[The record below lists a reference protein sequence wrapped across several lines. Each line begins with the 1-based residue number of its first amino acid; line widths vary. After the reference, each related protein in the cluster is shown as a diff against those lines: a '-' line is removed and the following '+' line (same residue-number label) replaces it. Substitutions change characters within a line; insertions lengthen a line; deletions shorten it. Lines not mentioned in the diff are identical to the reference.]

1 MRKDFCII
9 KNGFINLDELV
20 YETIFIIVFWD
31 YDSESE
37 ESSKGEVVRV
47 PKIASPRVRPSSCNF
62 HEVPSLIR
70 TKSTSEVAEAV
81 LLSMLFKSRSRD
93 LSYRFCD
100 PSMRE
105 SGDAR

>member
-47 PKIASPRVRPSSCNF
+47 PKIASPR
-62 HEVPSLIR
+62 
-70 TKSTSEVAEAV
+70 AV
-81 LLSMLFKSRSRD
+81 TYTHLGRLFIWQGNWDMIISIWI
-93 LSYRFCD
+93 
-100 PSMRE
+100 
-105 SGDAR
+105 

>member
-20 YETIFIIVFWD
+20 YETIFIIVFGD

-47 PKIASPRVRPSSCNF
+47 PKIASQMCIRDRVSAYLPLRWRMV
-62 HEVPSLIR
+62 EVSVVSMQKDLSLIHI
-70 TKSTSEVAEAV
+70 
-81 LLSMLFKSRSRD
+81 
-93 LSYRFCD
+93 
-100 PSMRE
+100 
-105 SGDAR
+105 

>member
-20 YETIFIIVFWD
+20 YETIFIIVFGD

-47 PKIASPRVRPSSCNF
+47 PKSHLPECVLRPA
-62 HEVPSLIR
+62 I
-70 TKSTSEVAEAV
+70 
-81 LLSMLFKSRSRD
+81 SMK
-93 LSYRFCD
+93 YHH
-100 PSMRE
+100 
-105 SGDAR
+105 